1 MSSTRRGFLKEMAGA
16 AAVVATARGGPHLP
30 ALLSGFD
37 RFPQV
42 GDPQLRELAAA
53 ALEAA
58 TAAGASYADVRF
70 TLTRVESVGA
80 EGFLWFVSDDA
91 ESGLVG
97 VRALADGAWGFA
109 ASPVWT
115 TDEVARLGRD
125 AAIQAGHNARG
136 RRRRVELGDR
146 VPAATGEYATP
157 IRRDPFTVSL
167 PEKVETL
174 LAFNEIPT
182 RADLDVPVQAS
193 ISVEHRRQ
201 QKTFASTDGT
211 FVSQSLY
218 TSHPAYSIRA
228 GAGGAAVERKGD
240 RPQPAA
246 GGWEV
251 LAEAP
256 IADDVP
262 GLLDDAVQMLRART
276 VSPDR
281 YDVVLDAV
289 VTAQILAQTIGVAAE
304 LDRVLGF
311 EANAGGTTYL
321 APPDRILGYLS
332 LGPALLN
339 VTADRSRP
347 GGLATV
353 RWDDD
358 GVAPE
363 DYQLVKDGVVVD
375 YQTTRELAPV
385 LATWYARSGRAARS
399 HGCAASEDA
408 LRFPTVQTPNLTLAP
423 GRADVLLDDLA
434 AELGHGL
441 VVRGVEGSPG
451 FGGGVTVDRQQLN
464 GEINGNMVYE
474 VRGGKRIGCVRNSQ
488 CLFRAPELWKSLA
501 AVGGRRSQLTSAWIA
516 RKGQP
521 AQQLAFSVTAAPALF
536 RRVAVTDALRKA

>member
-16 AAVVATARGGPHLP
+16 AVMAATARGTHVPT
-30 ALLSGFD
+30 LLTGID

-53 ALEAA
+53 ALDAA

-70 TLTRVESVGA
+70 TLTRVESIGA
-80 EGFLWFVSDDA
+80 NGFLWFVSDDA

-115 TDEVARLGRD
+115 TDEVARLARD
-125 AAIQAGHNARG
+125 AATQAAHNARS
-136 RRRRVELGDR
+136 RRRRVVLGDH
-146 VPAATGEYATP
+146 VPAAMGEYTTP

-182 RADLDVPVQAS
+182 RADVDVPVQAS

-201 QKTFASTDGT
+201 QRTFASTEGAYA
-211 FVSQSLY
+211 SQTLY
-218 TSHPAYSIRA
+218 TSHPAYSIRV
-228 GAGGAAVERKGD
+228 GAGGPSVERKGD

-262 GLLDDAVQMLRART
+262 GLLDDAEQMLRARP

-281 YDVVLDAV
+281 YDVVFDAI

-321 APPDRILGYLS
+321 APPLEILGHLA

-339 VTADRSRP
+339 VAADRSRP

-358 GVAPE
+358 GVAPDE
-363 DYQLVKDGVVVD
+363 YSLVKDGVVVD

-385 LATWYARSGRAARS
+385 LASWYARSGRAVRS

-423 GRADVLLDDLA
+423 GHADATIDDLA

-441 VVRGVEGSPG
+441 VVRGLEGSLG

-501 AVGGRRSQLTSAWIA
+501 AVGGQRSQLRSAWIA

-521 AQQLAFSVTAAPALF
+521 AQQLAFSVTAVPALF